1 MRAGQLR
8 QRVTLQRVTSVPN
21 QYGEMVETWSDVVE
35 LYAAVEPL
43 RGREFFDAE
52 QVQAEISHRVRI
64 RYYPGVV
71 PTMRFVFGARHLA
84 ISAVINVDERRRE
97 MQCMCREMPNA

>member
-1 MRAGQLR
+1 MQAGRLR
-8 QRVTLQRVTSVPN
+8 QRVTLQQVTAVPN
-21 QYGEMVETWSDVVE
+21 QYGEMVETWTDVVE

-64 RYYPGVV
+64 RYYPGVA
-71 PTMRFVFGARHLA
+71 PTMRFVFGTRHLA
-84 ISAVINVDERRRE
+84 INTVINVDERRRE
-97 MQCMCREMPNA
+97 IHCMCREMPNA